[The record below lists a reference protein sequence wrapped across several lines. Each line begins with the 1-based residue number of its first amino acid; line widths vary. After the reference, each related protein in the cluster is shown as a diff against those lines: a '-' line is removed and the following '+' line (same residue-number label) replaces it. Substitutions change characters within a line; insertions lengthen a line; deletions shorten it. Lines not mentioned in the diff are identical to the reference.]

1 MSGIVFC
8 YTLVM
13 VVMLQRTEK
22 LGELII
28 MVCEMI
34 TELNK
39 FFITFGMLIGAFII
53 VGRQLNEEFKEE

>member
-1 MSGIVFC
+1 
-8 YTLVM
+8 M